1 MNVKLLVGDGRDI
14 IMTKN
19 KQILTHNISSKK
31 WPHDDTFK
39 SQKVTISDKKVHIFY
54 QVYNYKLQFPLM

>member
-14 IMTKN
+14 IMTKS

-31 WPHDDTFK
+31 WPLDDTLK
-39 SQKVTISDKKVHIFY
+39 SEKVTISDKKERIFY
-54 QVYNYKLQFPLM
+54 RIYNYKLQFRLI